1 MRLNSVSVESS
12 NPLELL
18 QKKEILNFSE
28 LLPNSFEKL
37 LLRFKDTKFQEECY
51 KYEAE
56 VFSVQLHLN

>member
-37 LLRFKDTKFQEECY
+37 LLRFKDTKFQEEFY
-51 KYEAE
+51 LYDAE